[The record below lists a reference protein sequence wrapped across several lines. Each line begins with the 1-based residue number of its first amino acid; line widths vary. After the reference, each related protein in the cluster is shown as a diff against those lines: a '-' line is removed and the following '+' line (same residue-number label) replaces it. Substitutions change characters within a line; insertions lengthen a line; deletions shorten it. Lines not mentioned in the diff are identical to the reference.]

1 MATWGKNKTKEKQW
15 FHTAGRVK
23 ISNFTAA
30 GKQACYDDGAGFYG
44 CFTPLWRLHGGYLI
58 ILFYNS

>member
-15 FHTAGRVK
+15 FHTVAVLK
-23 ISNFTAA
+23 YPTLQQ
-30 GKQACYDDGAGFYG
+30 QANKLAMTMARFYG
-44 CFTPLWRLHGGYLI
+44 YFTPLWRLHGGYLI